1 MKKKNSNRTL
11 KKRGG
16 NCGCNSGNPLFQN
29 GGCVSCNPSLHGGGF
44 NLASTS
50 YHPLNTY
57 QQDPTMLGYSTRME
71 GVPVSNTLNET
82 GGNNIVLG
90 GKKQKQKREKSNK
103 KSKQTKNKSNKKSK
117 QTKNKSN
124 KKQKGGINLG
134 YISQNSLL
142 GHGHYGSWFGAP
154 SLDTPDWNK
163 SIFTTPAS
171 SNTTG
176 YSKFNPYLV

>member
-50 YHPLNTY
+50 YYPLNTY
-57 QQDPTMLGYSTRME
+57 QHDPNMLGYSTRME
-71 GVPVSNTLNET
+71 GVPVSNIVNET

-90 GKKQKQKREKSNK
+90 GKKQKR
-103 KSKQTKNKSNKKSK
+103 NKSNKKRR
-117 QTKNKSN
+117 QNKNKSNRKRRQKTNISN

-142 GHGHYGSWFGAP
+142 GHGHYGTWLGAP

-163 SIFTTPAS
+163 SIFTTPAIL
-171 SNTTG
+171 NTTG

>member
-11 KKRGG
+11 RKKGG
-16 NCGCNSGNPLFQN
+16 NCGCNSGNPLFKS
-29 GGCVSCNPSLHGGGF
+29 GGCVSCRPSLYGGGF
-44 NLASTS
+44 NIPPTS
-50 YHPLNTY
+50 QVSSYPLNHY
-57 QQDPTMLGYSTRME
+57 QNDPNMLAFSTRTE

-82 GGNNIVLG
+82 GSNNIVLG
-90 GKKQKQKREKSNK
+90 GKKRKQNKTNRNKKKTNKKRKQK
-103 KSKQTKNKSNKKSK
+103 
-117 QTKNKSN
+117 KNKSN

-171 SNTTG
+171 LNTTG